1 MWIYHTISL
10 FLNGLEGKHVV
21 HIYSN
26 TVFNIMQLGSLFI
39 LCLDAVGIMTIV
51 TIVLHQTTDHRSLPL
66 QINHDMH
73 DLNHRIKETSFLT
86 LAFR

>member
-1 MWIYHTISL
+1 MFTQ
-10 FLNGLEGKHVV
+10 
-21 HIYSN
+21 N
-26 TVFNIMQLGSLFI
+26 TTFDIIRLGGLFI
-39 LCLDAVGIMTIV
+39 VCHDAVGIMTIV

-73 DLNHRIKETSFLT
+73 DLNHRIKQTSFLT

>member
-1 MWIYHTISL
+1 MRIFHTISL

-21 HIYSN
+21 HIYSH
-26 TVFNIMQLGSLFI
+26 TVFNIMQLGCLFI